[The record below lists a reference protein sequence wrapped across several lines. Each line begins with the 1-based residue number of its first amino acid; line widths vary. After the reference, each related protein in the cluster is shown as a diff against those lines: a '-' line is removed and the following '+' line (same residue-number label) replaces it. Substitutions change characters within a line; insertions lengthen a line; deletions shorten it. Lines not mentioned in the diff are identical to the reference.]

1 MFTTSD
7 APELRRKGGPSP
19 GSGNARSCRQWGAGV
34 LVASGRTVWAPL
46 FHNVLLCGDGTR
58 FSHVLPGFLG

>member
-19 GSGNARSCRQWGAGV
+19 GSGNARSRQGGAGV
-34 LVASGRTVWAPL
+34 LAASGGMVWAPL
-46 FHNVLLCGDGTR
+46 FHNVLLRGDGTR

>member
-19 GSGNARSCRQWGAGV
+19 GSGNAQSRQGGAGV
-34 LVASGRTVWAPL
+34 LVASGGTVWAPL
-46 FHNVLLCGDGTR
+46 FHNVLLRGDGTR